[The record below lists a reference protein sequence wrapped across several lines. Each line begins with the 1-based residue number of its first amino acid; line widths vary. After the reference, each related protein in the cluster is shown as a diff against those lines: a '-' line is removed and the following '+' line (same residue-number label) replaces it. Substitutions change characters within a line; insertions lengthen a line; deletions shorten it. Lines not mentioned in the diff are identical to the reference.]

1 MNAYPLIMWTFVLG
15 VVGAIIA
22 LAALLKQKCDAATQS
37 TNAGESWL
45 RSKRLWAITLA
56 ISLTLIAL
64 SAAIL
69 RQQKF

>member
-1 MNAYPLIMWTFVLG
+1 MNAYPLITWTFVLG
-15 VVGAIIA
+15 VVGAIVA
-22 LAALLKQKCDAATQS
+22 LAALLKQKFDEATQS
-37 TNAGESWL
+37 TNAGGSWI